1 MKLFKNID
9 DKFLEIGFNK
19 IIETKYG
26 VSYERINNK
35 YNYMQKIDII
45 HKRNGEYIAKSYDAT
60 NSNSQYSPV
69 VGINKYEMKLILQK
83 MKKMKLHNK

>member
-1 MKLFKNID
+1 MKLFKSID
-9 DKFLEIGFNK
+9 DKFLEIV
-19 IIETKYG
+19 ETKYG

-45 HKRNGEYIAKSYDAT
+45 YKRNGEYIAKSYDAT
-60 NSNSQYSPV
+60 NSNSQYSSV
-69 VGINKYEMKLILQK
+69 VGVNKYEMKLILQK